1 MALEEL
7 VPLSKIKMKRVSTQL
22 KETPSENYNFT
33 KLDCRILYNSELS
46 DIAVDILKTGFI
58 LKLII
63 ENENTL
69 YLEMLD

>member
-1 MALEEL
+1 MC
-7 VPLSKIKMKRVSTQL
+7 QL
-22 KETPSENYNFT
+22 IKETPSENYNFP

-63 ENENTL
+63 ESENTL
-69 YLEMLD
+69 YLKMLD